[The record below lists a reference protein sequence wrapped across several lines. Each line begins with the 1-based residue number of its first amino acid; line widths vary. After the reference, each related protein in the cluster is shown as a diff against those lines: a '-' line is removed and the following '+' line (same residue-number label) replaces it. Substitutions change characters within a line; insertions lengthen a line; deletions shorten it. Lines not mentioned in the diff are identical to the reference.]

1 MISITIFQLRRS
13 ISCTHRFILINK
25 SGSTVSFRCTTSSPF
40 VILHYGEEENNKY
53 VSLKPQRNAE
63 VKRHHCVKNV
73 QILSFFW
80 RLFFRIR
87 TLHAVAVIFRSSQE
101 SCFMK
106 KGGLKNFAVL
116 QENTLV
122 GVYFSIKL
130 QVNIV
135 NIFCEYC
142 EIRNIYFEK
151 HLRTAASRYCH
162 VLWKRWILLKIITV
176 PQYQSTLWSLID
188 EGVGVGERRLEN
200 FPNINSQG
208 GGDFPKL

>member
-1 MISITIFQLRRS
+1 MQIFYTLTTINIIIFCFAVIVTVINVISITIFQLRRS

-106 KGGLKNFAVL
+106 KGGLKNFAVFTGKHL
-116 QENTLV
+116 GWSLFFNKV
-122 GVYFSIKL
+122 AG
-130 QVNIV
+130 
-135 NIFCEYC
+135 EYC
-142 EIRNIYFEK
+142 EHF
-151 HLRTAASRYCH
+151 L
-162 VLWKRWILLKIITV
+162 
-176 PQYQSTLWSLID
+176 
-188 EGVGVGERRLEN
+188 
-200 FPNINSQG
+200 
-208 GGDFPKL
+208 